1 MKKILFLDRDGTLIF
16 EPPVTFQVN
25 TLEEMFLLDN
35 LVSSLKKFTESG
47 FELVLVTN
55 QDGLDTESN
64 PRKNYENINTKLFH
78 ILKTE
83 GIEFSELFECPHF
96 EHDNCACRKP
106 KTGMLDEYL
115 LKNRGNIDFENSYVI
130 GDSERDMGLAQN
142 IGVEGIQIHFDAG
155 KIGHEALREKNI
167 LSWQEITE
175 KILNK
180 PRQASISRKTKETEI
195 SVFLNLDGS
204 GNYSIDT
211 GLKFFDHMLEQ
222 IGKHGNFDLEIFCK
236 GDLEVDEHHTIED
249 VALALGSVFKKSLGD
264 KRGIGRYA
272 HAVEKILPM
281 DEALATVA
289 IDISNRPECVFTGT
303 FSREYV
309 GDFPTEM
316 LKHFYQS
323 FCSTAGLNM
332 NMKLEGENTHHMVE
346 ISFKAFARCL
356 REGVKREGTEV
367 VSTKGVL

>member
-1 MKKILFLDRDGTLIF
+1 MKKILFIDRDGTLIQ

-25 TLEEMFLLDN
+25 SLEEMVFLPG
-35 LVSSLKKFTESG
+35 VISSLQKFSEAGYS
-47 FELVLVTN
+47 LMIVTN
-55 QDGLDTESN
+55 QDGLDTDAN
-64 PRKNYENINTKLFH
+64 PRENYAKINQKFLEIFAGENIVFDE
-78 ILKTE
+78 I
-83 GIEFSELFECPHF
+83 FECPHF
-96 EHDNCACRKP
+96 PEDNCECRKP
-106 KTGMLDEYL
+106 KVGILGDFL
-115 LKNRGNIDFENSYVI
+115 IKNRGKIDFENSYMI
-130 GDSERDMGLAQN
+130 GDRESDIAFANN
-142 IGVEGIQIHFDAG
+142 IGVTGILLD
-155 KIGHEALREKNI
+155 EKTSWKTLTENI
-167 LSWQEITE
+167 LE
-175 KILNK
+175 K
-180 PRQASISRKTKETEI
+180 PRTAKIERKTKETEI

-204 GNYSIDT
+204 GKYTIDT

-222 IGKHGNFDLEIFCK
+222 IGKHGNFDLDITCK
-236 GDLEVDEHHTIED
+236 GDLEIDEHHTIED
-249 VALALGSVFKKSLGD
+249 VALTLGECFKKALGD

-272 HAVEKILPM
+272 DNIQKILPM

-289 IDISNRPECVFTGT
+289 IDISNRPECVFSGE

-323 FCSTAGLNM
+323 FCMTAGVNM

-356 REGVKREGTEV
+356 RAGVKREGTGV